1 MSGFR
6 LRWSELTKEGW
17 HSRLP
22 TGFPNNYTY
31 LKPGKT
37 KKDVR
42 GVDYFVGEEELMKYL
57 DRVDLEAAK
66 DSLSDVSSAAVIKD
80 VPNPPNDVHHND
92 EVSNEESVSPTLR
105 YESPHVTHRESQSPV
120 DSSDGSRN
128 EVPRNE
134 DVEFRR
140 LARTAADKS
149 DVNVY
154 QDMGNPD
161 DFTAMVSDAEN
172 VNGASGDEEC
182 VEKEDNP
189 LDEATATKR
198 THLKMQSSTRIS
210 VKLLVVLLA
219 LPETDPVSFT
229 PYPYLDQPYEARSS
243 DSISTEFPNLYKGD
257 YRPSARVLEAASTVM
272 GSFFYFV
279 QPQLWNS
286 ITEASN
292 DYFMEKIDE
301 RVEDEYQK
309 QLVRER
315 EQPRYQKSPN
325 KERLEHHWRT
335 TDEGAIPR
343 GRFGLYMTRDRFMH
357 ISRNLHFSNNAD
369 HRAVSDRASKLRPV
383 IDALQ
388 ERFKS
393 GYWPPPV
400 MAFDEAMLPLRV
412 YKKDKPHKWGTKLF
426 MLCCSSSAYCIRFE
440 VYCGKTQT
448 CVNTAGTDAK
458 SGPAAVVRNLKE
470 KYYKSLFL
478 GFIDLAI
485 MNTYIVFN
493 QRRVAEGE
501 KKISHIKFLK
511 QLHLELVQ
519 MQEADWEIVCST
531 QQTPTKS
538 RMGGPVPHRVHE
550 LVQ

>member
-57 DRVDLEAAK
+57 DRVDLAAK
-66 DSLSDVSSAAVIKD
+66 DSLSDVSSAAVIKV
-80 VPNPPNDVHHND
+80 VPNPPNDVHRTLSCIIHSTAALILYLSFILYVSETGCTSTPEETQLPD
-92 EVSNEESVSPTLR
+92 SSNEESVSPTLR

-120 DSSDGSRN
+120 DSSD
-128 EVPRNE
+128 
-134 DVEFRR
+134 
-140 LARTAADKS
+140 
-149 DVNVY
+149 VNVY
-154 QDMGNPD
+154 QDMDNPD

-172 VNGASGDEEC
+172 VDGASGDEEC
-182 VEKEDNP
+182 VEEETNSLDGSDDNEEDAIEDAVFNK
-189 LDEATATKR
+189 D
-198 THLKMQSSTRIS
+198 
-210 VKLLVVLLA
+210 
-219 LPETDPVSFT
+219 F
-229 PYPYLDQPYEARSS
+229 
-243 DSISTEFPNLYKGD
+243 
-257 YRPSARVLEAASTVM
+257 LEAA
-272 GSFFYFV
+272 GGIAG
-279 QPQLWNS
+279 
-286 ITEASN
+286 ITGA
-292 DYFMEKIDE
+292 
-301 RVEDEYQK
+301 
-309 QLVRER
+309 
-315 EQPRYQKSPN
+315 PN
-325 KERLEHHWRT
+325 KERLAHHWRT

-369 HRAVSDRASKLRPV
+369 HRAVSDRAWKLRPV

-470 KYYKSLFL
+470 
-478 GFIDLAI
+478 
-485 MNTYIVFN
+485 
-493 QRRVAEGE
+493 
-501 KKISHIKFLK
+501 
-511 QLHLELVQ
+511 
-519 MQEADWEIVCST
+519 
-531 QQTPTKS
+531 
-538 RMGGPVPHRVHE
+538 
-550 LVQ
+550 